1 MQIYTRFKTP
11 LVSGLS
17 CKTPSMTSQ
26 EFKDEC
32 NINNILKRYSAQAR
46 VMGVPLSELLP
57 KLGSA
62 PYGDFTNLDSYM
74 EMQNK
79 NARLNE
85 LFESL
90 PSDVRAKYG
99 NTVAGFLGALNN
111 PDEYKF
117 LADRGVLNKV
127 EVNEYFNAVQNMQP
141 DKAQVAEQSAQPE
154 KVEKTVS

>member
-1 MQIYTRFKTP
+1 MLWVF
-11 LVSGLS
+11 
-17 CKTPSMTSQ
+17 
-26 EFKDEC
+26 
-32 NINNILKRYSAQAR
+32 
-46 VMGVPLSELLP
+46 LSELLP

-79 NARLNE
+79 SARLNE

-90 PSDVRAKYG
+90 PSDIRAKYG

-117 LADRGVLNKV
+117 LADRGVLNKG
-127 EVNEYFNAVQNMQP
+127 EVNEYFNAVQNMQS
-141 DKAQVAEQSAQPE
+141 DKAQVAQPTEQPKSEE
-154 KVEKTVS
+154 KQ